1 MTLPHIPEQGTSS
14 HGRITNDVSAAV
26 GLLHGR
32 ATPARRRT
40 TSQAV
45 RPEHDVDDAE
55 RFVGSV
61 PRELL
66 DRFPTITSDT
76 PQPC

>member
-1 MTLPHIPEQGTSS
+1 MTLPHIPDKAHPVTDASRKTSLQ
-14 HGRITNDVSAAV
+14 RP

-45 RPEHDVDDAE
+45 REHDVDDAE

-61 PRELL
+61 PGKLL